1 MGDEDGNGDGG
12 NLARN
17 NDDGLTS
24 SCSSPSSCAR
34 MTLFAFFFITP
45 FFDHWDVQEVLVL
58 VKNYTHT

>member
-24 SCSSPSSCAR
+24 LCSSPS
-34 MTLFAFFFITP
+34 
-45 FFDHWDVQEVLVL
+45 
-58 VKNYTHT
+58 